1 MVKTKMI
8 VVSEKVHKM
17 IFDECP
23 KALSVS
29 DYLEILLHRERD
41 KE

>member
-17 IFDECP
+17 IFDKCP

-29 DYLEILLHRERD
+29 EYLEMML
-41 KE
+41 KAKK

>member
-17 IFDECP
+17 IFDRCP

-29 DYLEILLHRERD
+29 EYLEIMLEGE
-41 KE
+41 K